1 MKRTTDAG
9 SSVPTSISGKI
20 KTGAIMKT
28 LLTIAATAL
37 FAVSVTPAFAQG
49 AGAATY
55 KAKCQMCHGADGQP
69 TAAGKSMKALPFNS
83 PELKKASTASLI
95 ASVTNGKGKMPAYAG
110 KLTDTQIKE
119 VVEYTRTLQ

>member
-1 MKRTTDAG
+1 MK
-9 SSVPTSISGKI
+9 V
-20 KTGAIMKT
+20 
-28 LLTIAATAL
+28 LLTIEAASLFAASAATPAL
-37 FAVSVTPAFAQG
+37 AQG

-69 TAAGKSMKALPFNS
+69 TAAGKSMKALPLNS

-95 ASVTNGKGKMPAYAG
+95 ASVTNGKNKMPAYAG
-110 KLTDTQIKE
+110 KLTDAQIKE

>member
-1 MKRTTDAG
+1 MKA
-9 SSVPTSISGKI
+9 
-20 KTGAIMKT
+20 
-28 LLTIAATAL
+28 LLTIAAASL
-37 FAVSVTPAFAQG
+37 LAASFATPALAQG

-69 TAAGKSMKALPFNS
+69 TAAGKSMKALPLNS

-110 KLTDTQIKE
+110 KLTDAQIKE

>member
-1 MKRTTDAG
+1 MK
-9 SSVPTSISGKI
+9 I
-20 KTGAIMKT
+20 
-28 LLTIAATAL
+28 LLTIVFTSL
-37 FAVSVTPAFAQG
+37 LAVSATNPVFAQG

-95 ASVTNGKGKMPAYAG
+95 ASIANGKGKMPAYAG
-110 KLTDTQIKE
+110 KLTDAQIKE
-119 VVEYTRTLQ
+119 VVDYLRTLQK

>member
-1 MKRTTDAG
+1 MK
-9 SSVPTSISGKI
+9 VF
-20 KTGAIMKT
+20 
-28 LLTIAATAL
+28 LTIAAATL
-37 FAVSVTPAFAQG
+37 LAVSLAPSALAQG

-95 ASVTNGKGKMPAYAG
+95 ASVTNGKAKMPAYAG
-110 KLTDTQIKE
+110 KLTDAQIKD
-119 VVEYTRTLQ
+119 VVEYVRTLQ